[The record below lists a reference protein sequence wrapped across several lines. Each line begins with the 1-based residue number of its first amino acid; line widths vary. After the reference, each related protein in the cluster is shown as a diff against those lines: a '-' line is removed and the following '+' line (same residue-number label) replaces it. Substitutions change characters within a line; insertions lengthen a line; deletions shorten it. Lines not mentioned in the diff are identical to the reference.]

1 MMKRLFLLMILGV
14 TSVLCLNAQTKS
26 LHHCNR
32 NSLIYAVVCS
42 FISTCRPSLMRTGRT
57 GCCSRAF
64 QPCQDGLQTMGKSGK
79 ISQHDLRMSDNET
92 S

>member
-26 LHHCNR
+26 LHQLQQEFVDLRCGM
-32 NSLIYAVVCS
+32 
-42 FISTCRPSLMRTGRT
+42 FIHFNMPT

>member
-26 LHHCNR
+26 LHQLQQEFVDLRCGM
-32 NSLIYAVVCS
+32 
-42 FISTCRPSLMRTGRT
+42 FIHFNMPTFFNEDWPTRMLLPS
-57 GCCSRAF
+57 F